1 MSAVEPN
8 PLTPFPKKEGGTEPK
23 TEAGALQAPVL
34 SPSPLG
40 GGVGEGFEAQPTP
53 PAPLPEGK
61 GEKEPVAK
69 EVVGSNSVES
79 RASSP
84 FPSGR
89 GAGGVGSRGALLGI
103 DYGTKRIGI
112 AVCDPDRVIASPV
125 GTQAND
131 AGKQAFFTDLVAR
144 SKFVGIVVG
153 LPLHASGEESPMSRE
168 ARAFAQWLADLA
180 KLPFVMWDERFTS
193 SAAEDV
199 LREAKLTQ
207 KKRKAK
213 VDRVAAQMILQGYLD
228 AGCPPHG
235 SDSGESGSDP
245 TSFPA
250 PN

>member
-1 MSAVEPN
+1 MSEEANGRREPAGESY
-8 PLTPFPKKEGGTEPK
+8 PPQATLTDTTTANTSAPALHQPAH
-23 TEAGALQAPVL
+23 AGR
-34 SPSPLG
+34 SPI
-40 GGVGEGFEAQPTP
+40 PT
-53 PAPLPEGK
+53 
-61 GEKEPVAK
+61 
-69 EVVGSNSVES
+69 
-79 RASSP
+79 
-84 FPSGR
+84 R
-89 GAGGVGSRGALLGI
+89 GPLLGI

-131 AGKQAFFTDLVAR
+131 AGKQAFFADLVAR

-168 ARAFAQWLADLA
+168 ARGFAKWLADLA

-213 VDRVAAQMILQGYLD
+213 VDRVAAQMILQGYID
-228 AGCPPHG
+228 AGCPPGG
-235 SDSGESGSDP
+235 SDTGADDTDP
-245 TSFPA
+245 TPFPA